1 MSPLAR
7 FGLVCIHITP
17 QGDSTLESL
26 IGTLHDMVNAFI
38 QTYASIQ
45 LLYFGIIRWEIQFA
59 DILLVQAY
67 NWRSAST
74 KSFLIAMIKNP
85 RTKRILSISLLS
97 LGGILMFLAPED
109 IWIGAILFALGL
121 VVEIAG
127 LVLGHRK

>member
-1 MSPLAR
+1 
-7 FGLVCIHITP
+7 
-17 QGDSTLESL
+17 
-26 IGTLHDMVNAFI
+26 MVNAFI

-121 VVEIAG
+121 AVEIAG
-127 LVLGHRK
+127 LILGHRK